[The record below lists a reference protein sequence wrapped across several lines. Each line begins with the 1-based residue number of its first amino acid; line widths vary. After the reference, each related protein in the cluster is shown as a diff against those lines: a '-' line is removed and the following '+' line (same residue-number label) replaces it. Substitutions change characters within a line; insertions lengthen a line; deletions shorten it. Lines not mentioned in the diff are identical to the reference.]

1 MLIWLIVL
9 GLLAVLA
16 VSGYYKGAIRALVS
30 LVGLFVALMATMPL
44 APLLRPLL
52 PKVGLLHPIWPFIVP
67 PLTVFFLIIF
77 IFVGIS
83 FLVHHKVALK
93 IKYGGDDFR
102 WLRWQ
107 RMNQRLGIPIAL
119 LAGVIYSVLLCKYVY
134 AYGYP
139 AVQIVSDDSPAVIR
153 FLAKARL
160 DLKESGLDRA
170 MASLDPLPERFYQSV
185 DVIGLIYHNYAL
197 QERLMNYPAML
208 SLSQRQ
214 EFQDINTDV
223 DLVGMMQTKAQ
234 FVNIATH
241 AKILAVVNSAE
252 IMQELGQLDLR
263 DLTQYLRSAK
273 SAKYDEE
280 RLLGKWHLVP
290 SATLSFARKRNA
302 EMSAVEM
309 KNLKM
314 LIGMFLPKTTF
325 MATPDNKII
334 AKADQPEEAKR
345 ILDEIAKA
353 TQPPA
358 EGADAQAAQA
368 EVAAANARMMARYGN
383 MLGRSRPTPSAD
395 GSTPAASSPPVATPT
410 VNVAPQGGWQ
420 KDGDTYKVEM
430 GEGENKVVAE
440 ATAEE
445 GRLTV
450 LARTG
455 AFAFLQVK
463 ETVAGRER
471 AYRTNFVR
479 ALIFEK

>member
-16 VSGYYKGAIRALVS
+16 VSGYYKGAIRSMVS
-30 LVGLFVALMATMPL
+30 LVGLFIALMATMPL

-52 PKVGLLHPIWPFIVP
+52 PKVGLLHPIWPYIVP
-67 PLTVFFLIIF
+67 PLTVFLLIVIIF
-77 IFVGIS
+77 AGIG
-83 FLVHHKVALK
+83 FAVHHTLALK
-93 IKYGGDDFR
+93 IKYSGDDFH

-119 LAGVIYSVLLCKYVY
+119 LAGIIYSVLICKYIYV
-134 AYGYP
+134 YGYP

-153 FLAKARL
+153 FLAKARQ

-170 MASLDPLPERFYQSV
+170 MASMDPMPERFYQTV
-185 DVIGLIYHNYAL
+185 DLIGLVYHNYAL
-197 QERLMNYPAML
+197 QDRLMTYPAML

-234 FVNIATH
+234 FVNIASH
-241 AKILAVVNSAE
+241 PKILAVVNSTE

-263 DLTQYLRSAK
+263 DLMQYLRSAK

-280 RLLGKWHLVP
+280 RLLGKWQLAP

-302 EMSAVEM
+302 EMSAGEM
-309 KNLKM
+309 KNLKT
-314 LIGMFLPKTTF
+314 LIGMFLSKVTF
-325 MATPDNKII
+325 MATPDNKVI
-334 AKADQPEEAKR
+334 AKVAQTEEAKR
-345 ILDEIAKA
+345 MLDEINRAA
-353 TQPPA
+353 QPPSPDG
-358 EGADAQAAQA
+358 EGGPAAQA

-383 MLGRSRPTPSAD
+383 MLNRPRATPVEGAPAAA
-395 GSTPAASSPPVATPT
+395 STPPISTPT

-420 KDGDTYKVEM
+420 KDGDLYKIEL
-430 GEGENKVVAE
+430 GEGNDKVVAE
-440 ATAEE
+440 ATTEE
-445 GRLTV
+445 GRLTL
-450 LARTG
+450 LARSG

-471 AYRTNFVR
+471 TYKTNFVR
-479 ALIFEK
+479 ALIFER